1 MRLDKFLQVSR
12 LIKRR
17 TVAKEVAEEGR
28 VSLNGRAAR
37 PATPVRVG
45 DRLRIE
51 LPRGPIEVEVLEVR
65 EHVPAKMAASLY
77 RVVAGRGPASDE
89 F

>member
-28 VSLNGRAAR
+28 VRLNGRTAR
-37 PATPVRVG
+37 PATPVFVG
-45 DRLRIE
+45 DHLRIE

-65 EHVPAKMAASLY
+65 EHVPAKLAASLY
-77 RVVAGRGPASDE
+77 RLVEGRGQALDE
-89 F
+89 D